1 MPHLH
6 NHAVPDDFDRA
17 FKVGIAL
24 NGIYVLVE
32 AGFGIAYN
40 SVALLSDAG
49 HNLSDILALVLAW
62 GALWLSRSQPTERRT
77 YGFKR
82 ATVLA
87 SLSSALL
94 LCMALGIIIWE
105 SIQRLSEPLMVN
117 GLVIMLAAGIG
128 VFINGPD
135 FVRVR
140 HDIQQPSQHARV
152 KIIVMHPLLK
162 RRPL

>member
-1 MPHLH
+1 MPHIH
-6 NHAVPDDFDRA
+6 NHTIPDNFDRA

-24 NGIYVLVE
+24 NATYVLIE
-32 AGFGIAYN
+32 TGFGIAYN

-49 HNLSDILALVLAW
+49 HNFSDILALVLAW
-62 GALWLSRSQPTERRT
+62 AASWLSRSQPTERRT

-105 SIQRLSEPLMVN
+105 S
-117 GLVIMLAAGIG
+117 
-128 VFINGPD
+128 F
-135 FVRVR
+135 
-140 HDIQQPSQHARV
+140 
-152 KIIVMHPLLK
+152 
-162 RRPL
+162 